1 MVRQLK
7 NTIEPF
13 YVLTSIHEKCSCP
26 ASLPTLVIVSL
37 YNFSHAYGSIVETSC
52 DFNQYPLVQ

>member
-7 NTIEPF
+7 NAIEPF
-13 YVLTSIHEKCSCP
+13 YVLTSIHEKCSSP

-37 YNFSHAYGSIVETSC
+37 YNFSHSYGCIVEASC
-52 DFNQYPLVQ
+52 DFNQYPLDQ

>member
-52 DFNQYPLVQ
+52 DFNQYPLDQ